1 MKFSLIGALTFC
13 VGLAA
18 LSCKENKISTTTDT
32 IPELKKLVD
41 RVDPFIGTGGHG
53 HTYPGATLPFGM
65 VQLSPDTRLEG
76 WDGCSGYHYSDSI
89 IYGFSH
95 THLQGTGVSDY
106 GDILFMP
113 TNHKTSTA
121 DQWKDA
127 YKSSFSHKNESAS
140 PGYYAV
146 HLDQYNVDVELTT
159 TERTGI
165 HQYHFAPG
173 DSCRL
178 FIDMMHRDDLVRY
191 DIQTIGDTVIY
202 GYRISKAWAVEQHCY
217 FYARFSK
224 PFHNFRQ
231 LDVSSVATGS
241 DGVRREILEE
251 VQVFSVDFDP
261 TDEITIKVGI
271 SGTDA
276 YGAQHNLWSEA
287 PHWDFEKYKTD
298 ASQKWET
305 QLAKIKVEEGS
316 EEDQKCFYTAL
327 YHCFTTPNLW
337 SDVDHRFRGMD
348 NQIHTA
354 EGYDRYS
361 VFSLWDTFRSLHP
374 LFTYVERQRTADF
387 IKTFLD
393 MYKETG
399 YLPVWELAG
408 NETECMIGYH
418 SASVITDA
426 YVNGITDF
434 DKTLA
439 LKAMMASSMGPGKD
453 KQLYDSLGYV
463 PADMF
468 SESVS
473 KTLEYAYDDWCIA
486 QFARKTGNPDIY
498 QKYILRAQNWKNL
511 YDPETGFMRARKNGG
526 FVDPFDPFE
535 VNFHYTE
542 ANAWQYSFFV
552 PHDIKTLIEYSG
564 GDSAFIV
571 KLDRLFSA
579 STSTTGREQADIT
592 GLIGQYAHGNEPS
605 HHMAY
610 LYTDAGRPDLASRKV
625 YQIMNE
631 HYRPNPD
638 GLSGN
643 EDCGQMSAWLVLSRL
658 GLYRVTPGIQ
668 HQYYPNDFSWKYTA
682 ADPSVFPGGDQNP
695 LEIEPEHYTTDI
707 VDHQITPVPIVM
719 GPQTSFSSFSTVRIY
734 CALKEAVIKVEL
746 TEENESKKTFIYSK
760 PFSITK
766 SCTIR
771 AWAEATGNLKSKV
784 VNAQY
789 IKRQDNR
796 KIRSISAYDNQY
808 SAGGNDALVDGLRG
822 SEDFRTGC
830 WQGFQGKNIEVV
842 VDMGQKQEISHAGI
856 SCYQDINPWIWF
868 PSSVEFAVSKDGI
881 NFKPVGVVKNDVP
894 ITDKEIST
902 HEFVLDFEKV
912 EARYV
917 RIIAIPAFD
926 VIPQWHLGSGG
937 KPWIFADEIIVR

>member
-298 ASQKWET
+298 ASQKWDT

-631 HYRPNPD
+631 QYRPNPD